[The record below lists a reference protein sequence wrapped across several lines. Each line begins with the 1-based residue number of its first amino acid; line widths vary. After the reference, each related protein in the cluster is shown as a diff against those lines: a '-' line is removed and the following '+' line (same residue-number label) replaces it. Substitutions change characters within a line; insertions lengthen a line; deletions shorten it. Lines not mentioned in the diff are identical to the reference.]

1 MDHRRGAPRSAR
13 GYGTGGAGSGGGRGG
28 RGPGSRRYNVRLSL
42 WITEQMVEAV
52 ERLAVREERD
62 IPDMYRRCLR
72 AGIEAIERALHP
84 SHR

>member
-1 MDHRRGAPRSAR
+1 
-13 GYGTGGAGSGGGRGG
+13 
-28 RGPGSRRYNVRLSL
+28 
-42 WITEQMVEAV
+42 MVEAV